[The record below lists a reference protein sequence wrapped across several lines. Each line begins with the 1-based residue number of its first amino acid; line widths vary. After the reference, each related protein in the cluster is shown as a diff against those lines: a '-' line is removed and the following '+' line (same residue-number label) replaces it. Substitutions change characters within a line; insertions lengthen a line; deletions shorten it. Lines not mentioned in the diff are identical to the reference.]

1 MIPHVYAVIILYTVI
16 SLVLL
21 ECPRDAEHRIQLCIK
36 SSLPNF
42 GLGPPNDAT
51 PPNALKTSIEMSKDS
66 CQSKKL
72 ESSAVCMQDFLDQCQ
87 GTTDR
92 EQLLQRLFDKD
103 KIIETVR
110 YFCASLNI
118 YEQNAECIS
127 NQHEMV
133 TNCSRGETVRYL
145 TILQGNPTYD
155 VLIQANCRFN
165 KIAMSCLENYVFENC
180 GLAAAEFIETIT
192 IGQTPPSCEP
202 RQRKY
207 SQTGPKDNSQC
218 LTASIWTTF
227 ILLFIKVILK

>member
-21 ECPRDAEHRIQLCIK
+21 ECPLDAEHRIQLCIK

-103 KIIETVR
+103 KMIETVR
-110 YFCASLNI
+110 YFCSSLNI
-118 YEQNAECIS
+118 FEQNAECIS

-133 TNCSRGETVRYL
+133 INCSRGETVRYL

-165 KIAMSCLENYVFENC
+165 KIATSCLENYVFENC

-192 IGQTPPSCEP
+192 IGQTPPSCET

-218 LTASIWTTF
+218 LTASIWTTLL
-227 ILLFIKVILK
+227 LLFIKVLLK